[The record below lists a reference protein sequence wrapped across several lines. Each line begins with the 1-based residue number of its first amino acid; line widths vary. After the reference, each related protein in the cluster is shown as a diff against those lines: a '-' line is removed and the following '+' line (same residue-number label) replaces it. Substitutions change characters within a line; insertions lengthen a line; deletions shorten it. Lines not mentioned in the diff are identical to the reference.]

1 MPPPSTVGR
10 SCLYV
15 LRRSDGRFYCGQTDE
30 LKGRLTRHRRAGR
43 VKGGVSLE
51 AAYLV
56 LPVNSQGSSTAKA
69 IEAQLI
75 QVYIFVLVWCVIVSQ
90 GRGMGQGV
98 RGGGKSG
105 HLAAERALFL
115 QRF

>member
-10 SCLYV
+10 SCLYI

-43 VKGGVSLE
+43 VKGGVTLE

-56 LPVNSQGSSTAKA
+56 LPPSSQGSSTAKA

-75 QVYIFVLVWCVIVSQ
+75 QVHLCLQSCIDEVHS
-90 GRGMGQGV
+90 
-98 RGGGKSG
+98 KSG
-105 HLAAERALFL
+105 KG
-115 QRF
+115 

>member
-1 MPPPSTVGR
+1 MHPSASHQLAECMQVVRGGQMPPPSTVGR

-30 LKGRLTRHRRAGR
+30 LKGRLTRHRRAGV

-56 LPVNSQGSSTAKA
+56 LPASSQGASTAKA

-75 QVYIFVLVWCVIVSQ
+75 QVTLLTEYACLT
-90 GRGMGQGV
+90 
-98 RGGGKSG
+98 
-105 HLAAERALFL
+105 LL
-115 QRF
+115 